1 MNLND
6 AEILQRIQNYLI
18 DSYDEEFELELE
30 DYTLEQSADLAF
42 LKDGSTSSVSTN
54 QSANN
59 KEYRRIYFRELFH

>member
-18 DSYDEEFELELE
+18 DSYDEEFELE
-30 DYTLEQSADLAF
+30 DQALEQSADLAF